1 MNVEALSKEEVG
13 LQELGWTGE
22 TPLWFYILKE
32 AEVRNGG
39 EHLGDVGGR
48 IVAEVLL
55 SLIDADANSYR
66 NADTDWKPTLPGMQ
80 EGDFTIADLL
90 RFAHVA

>member
-80 EGDFTIADLL
+80 EGHFTIADLL

>member
-13 LQELGWTGE
+13 LQELGLTGE